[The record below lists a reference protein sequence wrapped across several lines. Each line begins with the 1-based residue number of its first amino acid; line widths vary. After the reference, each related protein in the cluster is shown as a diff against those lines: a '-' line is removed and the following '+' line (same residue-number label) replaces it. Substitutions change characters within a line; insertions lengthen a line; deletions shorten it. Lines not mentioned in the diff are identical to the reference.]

1 MNNKLKKKNFS
12 GQIVIL
18 RYHRVPWRTW
28 HRASADRDFEIL
40 DDALLSK
47 KIPTYSSLHEKARAK
62 RLEDF
67 LNACEVVR
75 DFKIPLLRN
84 CNCLDCDCD
93 LDVFRQGAHLLL
105 ATTELFEN
113 RSVGYHLVACTL
125 AGMRCTALREVAP
138 DFRPRLLIRS
148 QDETVARILTAW
160 VQACIPRERWKRKK
174 RRPRI
179 LRKSVLDFRK
189 HNPYQ
194 FESDKRLLDFDRVK
208 IKIKRQSI
216 RIPIP
221 YENTLAAV
229 IDASGSQLNELAP
242 LTENAAVIFIN
253 CKRLEGGATTF
264 TGGDVSS
271 HDPTLLDT
279 LEEPESS
286 NAMAWLLRD
295 WGKIDCSDSS
305 DWAET
310 ILRRAKLSLGKPDRR
325 YVSVTFDADVLR
337 TAIFH
342 EVFLDF
348 LALCEGCEFISSF
361 EAAAY
366 RTGAKAVFSPEPDTP
381 PELRCMEDPV
391 IFLDLLRQWRQ
402 QHPDMIA
409 AKDQPLGKSSKLIGA
424 VRSIGKP
431 DPVDYLVLQ
440 EVWLTKH
447 YLPLARKAKCCTDFA
462 SAPDWTQKIQR
473 KLCEAE
479 VLKRSGSGFRYRY
492 DLFENGSRDN
502 TYVLAIPLSRLDV

>member
-18 RYHRVPWRTW
+18 RYHGVPWRIW
-28 HRASADRDFEIL
+28 HRASADRNFEML

-47 KIPTYSSLHEKARAK
+47 KILSFSSLNEKAK
-62 RLEDF
+62 MKKLENFLED
-67 LNACEVVR
+67 CEVIR
-75 DFKIPLLRN
+75 DFKIPHLRN
-84 CNCLDCDCD
+84 CPHCDSD
-93 LDVFRQGAHLLL
+93 DFRQGAHLLL
-105 ATTELFEN
+105 AMTELFEN
-113 RSVGYHLVACTL
+113 RSVGYHLVACAL
-125 AGMRCTALREVAP
+125 AGIRCTALREVAP

-148 QDETVARILTAW
+148 QDETVARIFTAW
-160 VQACIPRERWKRKK
+160 VQACIPRESWKRKK
-174 RRPRI
+174 KRPRI

-189 HNPYQ
+189 RNSYQ
-194 FESDKRLLDFDRVK
+194 YEPDKQLLDFDHTK
-208 IKIKRQSI
+208 IKIKQQLI
-216 RIPIP
+216 RIPVP

-242 LTENAAVIFIN
+242 LTENAATIYIN
-253 CKRLEGGATTF
+253 CKRVEGGATTF
-264 TGGDVSS
+264 TSSDVSRC
-271 HDPTLLDT
+271 DFTLLDT
-279 LEEPESS
+279 LEKPETS
-286 NAMAWLLRD
+286 NAIAWLLCG
-295 WGKIDCSDSS
+295 WGALDSSDSS
-305 DWAET
+305 IWAEA

-337 TAIFH
+337 NAVLH
-342 EVFLDF
+342 QVFLDF
-348 LALCEGCEFISSF
+348 LDFCERPGFISST

-366 RTGAKAVFSPEPDTP
+366 RAGARAVFSPEPDAP
-381 PELRCMEDPV
+381 PEQRRMEDPAV
-391 IFLDLLRQWRQ
+391 FLELLRLWRQ

-409 AKDQPLGKSSKLIGA
+409 AKDEPIGKSTKLIGA

-431 DPVDYLVLQ
+431 DPIDHLVLQ
-440 EVWLTKH
+440 EAWLTKH

-479 VLKRSGSGFRYRY
+479 VLKRSGSSYRYRY

-502 TYVLAIPLSRLDV
+502 TYVLAIPLSQLDS